1 MMQRRLIVLRHAKS
15 AWPDGV
21 ADHDRPLADRG
32 RREAVLAGRWLAE
45 HVGEI
50 DVVVC
55 SSAKRARRTWK
66 LVAGQLDDAPEVR
79 IDERLYAA
87 SQRQLVAVVREL
99 PPRAG
104 TTLLLGH
111 NPGLED
117 VVAHLS
123 GVGCTLK
130 TSSIAV
136 LTSRSGWS
144 AAAFRWARLGA
155 TVTPRR

>member
-1 MMQRRLIVLRHAKS
+1 MQRRLIVLRHAKS

-104 TTLLLGH
+104 TALLLGH

>member
-1 MMQRRLIVLRHAKS
+1 VQSRLIVLRHAKS

-50 DVVVC
+50 GVVVC

-66 LVAGQLDDAPEVR
+66 LVAGQLDDAPEAR

-99 PPRAG
+99 PPQAG
-104 TTLLLGH
+104 TALLLGH

-117 VVAHLS
+117 LVAHLS

-144 AAAFRWARLGA
+144 AAAFRWGRLGA

>member
-1 MMQRRLIVLRHAKS
+1 MQRRLIVLRHAKS

-50 DVVVC
+50 GVVAC

-66 LVAGQLDDAPEVR
+66 LVAGQLDDAPEAR

-87 SQRQLVAVVREL
+87 SQLQLVAVVREL

-104 TTLLLGH
+104 TALLIGH

-117 VVAHLS
+117 LVAHLS

-144 AAAFRWARLGA
+144 AAAFRWGRLGA